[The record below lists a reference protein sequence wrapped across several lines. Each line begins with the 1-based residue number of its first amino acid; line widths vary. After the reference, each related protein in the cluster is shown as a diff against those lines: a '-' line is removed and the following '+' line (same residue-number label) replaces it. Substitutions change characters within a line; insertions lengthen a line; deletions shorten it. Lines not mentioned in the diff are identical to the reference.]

1 MAFVRSL
8 ARKCT
13 VKRRAFL
20 SVLGSGVC
28 AAAHGQLSSPRIG
41 QPAKPTPTVR
51 TVRGPIA
58 AHALGRTL
66 PHEHVL
72 VDFIGADLVSPSRYD
87 PLAVFEKTIPY
98 VRRAAELGFHAI
110 FEATPDYLGRDPRL
124 LARLSEASGIHFV
137 TNTGLYGARQNKF
150 IPPYA
155 HSESARQLSLRWI
168 AEAEHG
174 IGETGIQPGFIK
186 SGVDADPTL
195 SPLHEKLARAAA
207 LTHAVTGLTIAV
219 HTGRGP
225 GLQQIA
231 LLREQGVAPAAFVW
245 VHAHGARDDDL
256 FAAAGLGS
264 WLSFDGLNQPTLTRH
279 LHLCTVMK
287 QRGHLSQILLSH
299 DAGWYDPAKPEGGPF
314 RNYELLSSAFIPA
327 LQEHGFTTA
336 EIDQLTIHNPA
347 AAFAVRVR
355 ALN

>member
-1 MAFVRSL
+1 MN
-8 ARKCT
+8 
-13 VKRRAFL
+13 RRAFL
-20 SVLGSGVC
+20 SVLGSGVWV
-28 AAAHGQLSSPRIG
+28 AAHGQLSSPRVG
-41 QPAKPTPTVR
+41 QPAKPTPTVQ

-72 VDFIGADLVSPSRYD
+72 VDFVGADLVSPSRYD

-98 VRRAAELGFHAI
+98 VRRAAELGFQTI
-110 FEATPDYLGRDPRL
+110 FEATPDFLGRDAHL

-155 HSESARQLSLRWI
+155 HHESAEQLSRRWI

-174 IGETGIQPGFIK
+174 IGETGIRPGFIK
-186 SGVDADPTL
+186 SGVDPDPTL
-195 SPLHEKLARAAA
+195 SPLHEKLVRAGA
-207 LTHAVTGLTIAV
+207 LTHAATGLTFAV

-225 GLQQIA
+225 GLPQLT
-231 LLREQGVAPAAFVW
+231 LLREHGVAPAAFVW

-256 FAAAGLGS
+256 FAAAELGA
-264 WLSFDGLNQPTLTRH
+264 WLSFDGLNQPTLSRH
-279 LHLCTVMK
+279 LHLCTTMK
-287 QRGHLSQILLSH
+287 ARGHLGQILISH

-314 RNYELLSSAFIPA
+314 RNYELLSAAFLP
-327 LQEHGFTTA
+327 LLSENGFTAA
-336 EIDQLTIHNPA
+336 EIDQLTIQNPA
-347 AAFAVRVR
+347 NAFAVRRR
-355 ALN
+355 ALS